1 VRRQRRELSSVV
13 ALTLT
18 GKIYKRHFRGSIHGE
33 EVVVALKHF
42 RRHIGDGFILVWDR
56 LSAHRAKLVR
66 DYLEEH
72 PEILVEWLPPY
83 APEINPEEF
92 CHGNVKQHL
101 RNGTWET
108 VSDIQPQIDRQFAR
122 LRHRRDMILH
132 FFHHAG
138 LTVTQ
143 LW

>member
-1 VRRQRRELSSVV
+1 MDSSWFGIVYQPIEPNWFG
-13 ALTLT
+13 T
-18 GKIYKRHFRGSIHGE
+18 IC
-33 EVVVALKHF
+33 
-42 RRHIGDGFILVWDR
+42 
-56 LSAHRAKLVR
+56 
-66 DYLEEH
+66 EEH